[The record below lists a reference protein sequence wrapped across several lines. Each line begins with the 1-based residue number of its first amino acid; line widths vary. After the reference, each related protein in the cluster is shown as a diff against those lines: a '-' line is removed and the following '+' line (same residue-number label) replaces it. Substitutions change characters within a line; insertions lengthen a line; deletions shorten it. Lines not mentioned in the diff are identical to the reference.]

1 MALVLTI
8 AFVVVVV
15 ALRLLVPPVPGLIK
29 IGLERWGKRSTAI
42 LFAISLIGAA
52 VAIFISRR

>member
-8 AFVVVVV
+8 AFVVLVVG
-15 ALRLLVPPVPGLIK
+15 LRLLVPPVPGLVK
-29 IGLERWGKRSTAI
+29 TSLERWGKRTTLM
-42 LFAISLIGAA
+42 LFAISVIGAA

>member
-8 AFVVVVV
+8 AVVVVVV
-15 ALRLLVPPVPGLIK
+15 ALRLLVPPVPGLLK
-29 IGLERWGKRSTAI
+29 ISLERWGKRSTI
-42 LFAISLIGAA
+42 MLFAISLIGAA

>member
-8 AFVVVVV
+8 AFVLVVV
-15 ALRLLVPPVPGLIK
+15 ALRLLSPPVPGLLK
-29 IGLERWGKRSTAI
+29 ISLERWGKRSTI
-42 LFAISLIGAA
+42 MLFAISLSGAA